1 MTGDSDFGTRAFVWD
16 RCFLFCS
23 GDFALDRGA
32 RSYRRLSAT
41 VIVSLDRPFR
51 VISGGNDAPE
61 FSGVLIGPNTPRAGI
76 QAAGSRIVLLDA
88 GCTTAAFERLRP
100 RLPAEG
106 LRELGDR
113 ELAQCRATIARLD
126 DGRLDCA
133 GARRLFDEILAQIA
147 GDAPDPPADPHP
159 LDERVARAI
168 GLVESRPF
176 DETSVKG
183 IASEVGISESRL
195 RALFHHEWGFSLS
208 HFIRWSNTWKAIRL
222 WRGRTSFTEA
232 AHAAGFYDLAHLDRA
247 LTGSFGISPRAITR
261 GPGMQFHFCMEDAD
275 R

>member
-1 MTGDSDFGTRAFVWD
+1 MTPGGDFGTRAFVWD

-23 GDFALDRGA
+23 RDFMLDRGA

-41 VIVSLDRPFR
+41 VIVSLDGPFR
-51 VISGGNDAPE
+51 VITGRSDAPE
-61 FSGVLIGPNTPRAGI
+61 FSGVLIGPNTSRAGI

-88 GCTTAAFERLRP
+88 GCTTAAFEKLRP
-100 RLPAEG
+100 RLPADG
-106 LRELGDR
+106 IRELGDA

-126 DGRLDCA
+126 RVDLDCD
-133 GARRLFDEILAQIA
+133 GARVLFEEILAQIA
-147 GDAPDPPADPHP
+147 GDASDPHEV
-159 LDERVARAI
+159 DERVVRAVE
-168 GLVESRPF
+168 LVEARLF

-195 RALFHHEWGFSLS
+195 RALFQEEWGCSLS

-261 GPGMQFHFCMEDAD
+261 GPGMRFHFCMEDPAG
-275 R
+275 RPG